1 MELSYD
7 PVILLLGIY
16 PKKPKILIGKNIC
29 TPMFVAVVFTV
40 AKIWKQPQCPSVDEW
55 VEKLWYIYT
64 MDYYLAIK
72 VKEI

>member
-29 TPMFVAVVFTV
+29 TPMFIAVVFTV

>member
-16 PKKPKILIGKNIC
+16 PKKPTILIGKNIC
-29 TPMFVAVVFTV
+29 TPMFVAVVFTL
-40 AKIWKQPQCPSVDEW
+40 AKIWKPPQCPSVDEW